1 MQTLPDG
8 KRADED
14 TSNVPVPRVEGESLH
29 EVLAT
34 QARDRTTLELSAG
47 ALVGAANAAVIWLRF
62 PSVHWLAA
70 GFAAT
75 ASYAL
80 WGLADR
86 KLATLDQSPDDQ
98 RRSRTLM
105 RMARFA
111 AGAVGWTAALFAVG
125 AFLTA
130 ALGGLSLP
138 GR

>member
-1 MQTLPDG
+1 MQTVSDTRQVE
-8 KRADED
+8 KRTEPAVTSPAD
-14 TSNVPVPRVEGESLH
+14 GESLH

-34 QARDRTTLELSAG
+34 RARSRTTLELTAG
-47 ALVGAANAAVIWLRF
+47 VFVGAINASVIWLRF
-62 PSVHWLAA
+62 PSAHWIAA

-75 ASYAL
+75 VSYAL

-86 KLATLDQSPDDQ
+86 KLALLDRRPDG
-98 RRSRTLM
+98 RRLSRLLM
-105 RMARFA
+105 RVARFGAGA
-111 AGAVGWTAALFAVG
+111 AGWITALFAIG